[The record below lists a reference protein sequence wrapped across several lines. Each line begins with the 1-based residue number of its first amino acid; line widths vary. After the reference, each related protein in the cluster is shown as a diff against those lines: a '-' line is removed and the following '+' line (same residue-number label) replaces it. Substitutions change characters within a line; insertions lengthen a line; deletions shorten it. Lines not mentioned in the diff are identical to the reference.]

1 METLNLKDLKLTAN
15 ESKDII
21 KFVAKKR
28 NTTTKKILEAI
39 NQNQKCRINEKL
51 TETQQKLTK
60 TQQKLT
66 ETQQKLIKT
75 QQKLK
80 KITKITLKKYHKLT
94 EKKQKNNKI
103 TEITA
108 KNNKITEITTK
119 KNK

>member
-21 KFVAKKR
+21 KLIAKKR
-28 NTTTKKILEAI
+28 STTTKKILETI
-39 NQNQKCRINEKL
+39 NQNQKRRINKKL
-51 TETQQKLTK
+51 TE

-80 KITKITLKKYHKLT
+80 ITPKKYHKLT
-94 EKKQKNNKI
+94 EKYHKLTEKQQKIIKSQKLQQKNKWYP
-103 TEITA
+103 
-108 KNNKITEITTK
+108 K
-119 KNK
+119 KN